1 MTAHHSLTPDD
12 VALLR
17 AWMDAEASA
26 QAELLDILIEQRS
39 CMVRHDL
46 DGLETLVGRSQASLR
61 RLEAATRSRAA
72 AVSGVWQSVGRAGE
86 PTIDAIIDAAS
97 EGDRAVLEAGRE
109 KLKEVIEN
117 VRRTT
122 RANQVLARTG
132 LDVNRALVHAVFGD
146 GEPQQTYDR
155 DARTHTER
163 PVNACVDREL

>member
-1 MTAHHSLTPDD
+1 MTAQRSLKPDD
-12 VALLR
+12 IKLLL

-26 QAELLDILIEQRS
+26 QAELLDILVEQRN
-39 CMVRHDL
+39 CMVRHNL
-46 DGLETLVGRSQASLR
+46 DGLEALVNRSQASLR
-61 RLEAATRSRAA
+61 RLEAATRSRAT
-72 AVSGVWQSVGRAGE
+72 AVGSVWRSAGLEGE

-97 EGDRAVLEAGRE
+97 EDDRPLLESGRLHLEA
-109 KLKEVIEN
+109 VIEN

-132 LDVNRALVHAVFGD
+132 LDVNRALVHAVFSD
-146 GEPQQTYDR
+146 GEPRETYDR